1 MCSARTSQTL
11 VAHFTSF
18 TLVALTSCTNR
29 CSVDRLFWFV
39 RVCYSMSTPPVLP
52 YVGPHGLTP
61 GWYRDRLVLC
71 RFRPSA
77 VRGCRQA
84 YPIRWVGGSAFYQPR
99 CGGLQYAARHISGPV
114 HLGGLGGATLARQ
127 VPRRGVT
134 HILVCFPFLVKAYYI
149 QNGIPYTVIIGSAL
163 LFILVAVS
171 VSALRGH
178 PVWTGGGRA
187 SAPAGRAHTSHRS
200 RRCRQPDGPA
210 LLPCSHFF
218 VPRAFAPSSPAST
231 AGVPGNPLWG
241 RTNREPLGSRWRN
254 PLQGR

>member
-1 MCSARTSQTL
+1 MCSWCTHSAHPTSP
-11 VAHFTSF
+11 S
-18 TLVALTSCTNR
+18 
-29 CSVDRLFWFV
+29 
-39 RVCYSMSTPPVLP
+39 

-61 GWYRDRLVLC
+61 GRSTDLLVLSS
-71 RFRPSA
+71 RGRPLCAVA
-77 VRGCRQA
+77 VRL
-84 YPIRWVGGSAFYQPR
+84 PLWWEGGSASFQPR

-178 PVWTGGGRA
+178 PVWDGGGARLRTRRA
-187 SAPAGRAHTSHRS
+187 RPHVPQVPQVSSARRTCSPTVLAFVCPPRVRPLVACLNGRRS
-200 RRCRQPDGPA
+200 R
-210 LLPCSHFF
+210 
-218 VPRAFAPSSPAST
+218 
-231 AGVPGNPLWG
+231 
-241 RTNREPLGSRWRN
+241 
-254 PLQGR
+254 